1 MGILTEDIRRVLGRN
16 PAITAMDGQTVMIT
30 GAGGFLGSALV
41 AFFAE
46 AARTGGPNVEVWAY
60 DNFLTGLPT
69 TVAPWAESPNIHLVR
84 ADVTKEPAVYPDA
97 QWAIHAASIASPTYY
112 RRYPIETIQ
121 VNVGGTQRL
130 LEWARTQPDLRGLLI
145 MSSSEVYGDPEAWA
159 IPTPEDYVGRV
170 SFTGPRA
177 CYDESKRLGETLTV
191 NYVRRDGI
199 PAKIARPFNVFGP
212 GLRRGDRRVIPDFFH
227 DAIEG
232 QPIKVLSDGRATRT
246 FCYLEDALDGLFR
259 IWIQGEAGAAYNL
272 GTDEGETSIAE
283 LAAMVSTLVTGEARV
298 ARDVSDDPQYV
309 TDNPQRRAPNLT
321 RLRGLGYRPSVSL
334 LEGLARTYQWYRD
347 EEVLPR

>member
-1 MGILTEDIRRVLGRN
+1 MGVLAEDIQRVLRRN
-16 PAITAMDGQTVMIT
+16 PAIAALDGQTVLIT

-41 AFFAE
+41 ALFAE
-46 AARTGGPNVEVWAY
+46 SARVGGPHVEVWAY
-60 DNFLTGLPT
+60 DNFLTGLSS
-69 TVAPWAESPNIHLVR
+69 TVAPWAAAPNIHLVR
-84 ADVTKEPAVYPDA
+84 ADVTREPDVYPNA

-121 VNVGGTQRL
+121 VNVWGTQRL
-130 LEWARTQPDLRGLLI
+130 LEWARTQSDLRGLLI

-159 IPTPEDYVGRV
+159 IPTAEDYVGRV

-191 NYVRRDGI
+191 NYVHRDGI

-227 DAIEG
+227 DAMLG
-232 QPIKVLSDGRATRT
+232 QPIKLLSDGRATRT

-259 IWIQGEAGAAYNL
+259 IWIEGESGVAYNL
-272 GTDEGETSIAE
+272 GTDQGEISIAE
-283 LAAMVSTLVTGEARV
+283 LAALVSTLVTGAEHL
-298 ARDVSDDPQYV
+298 ARDLSDDPDYV
-309 TDNPQRRAPNLT
+309 TDNPQRRAPDLA
-321 RLRGLGYRPSVSL
+321 RLRGLGYRPGVPL
-334 LEGLARTYQWYRD
+334 REGLARTYQWYRG
-347 EEVLPR
+347 EERPPQ